1 MEVGCILEGT
11 ILRSVS
17 KIHSR
22 EAAWG
27 NMTEAKG
34 KAQSNGVHADTI
46 HFGGDLAVMQRT
58 ENLFA
63 EAMRAS

>member
-1 MEVGCILEGT
+1 LEVGCILEGT

-17 KIHSR
+17 KIRSR
-22 EAAWG
+22 EAGWG

-34 KAQSNGVHADTI
+34 KAQSNDVYADTI
-46 HFGGDLAVMQRT
+46 RFGVDLAVMQRT

>member
-1 MEVGCILEGT
+1 LEVGCILEGT

-22 EAAWG
+22 EAGG
-27 NMTEAKG
+27 NMTETKG
-34 KAQSNGVHADTI
+34 KAQSNGVYADTI
-46 HFGGDLAVMQRT
+46 RFGLDLAVMQRT
-58 ENLFA
+58 ENCFA

>member
-1 MEVGCILEGT
+1 LKVGCILEGT

-17 KIHSR
+17 KIRSR
-22 EAAWG
+22 EAGWG

-34 KAQSNGVHADTI
+34 KAQSNDVYADTI
-46 HFGGDLAVMQRT
+46 RFGVDLAVMQRT

>member
-1 MEVGCILEGT
+1 LEVGCILEVT

-22 EAAWG
+22 EAGG

-34 KAQSNGVHADTI
+34 KAQSNGAYGDTI
-46 HFGGDLAVMQRT
+46 RFGVNLAMMQRT